1 MFCYVEAGQDTT
13 KYAFCATDGQL
24 ATHGFVDAVAAC
36 AWVCC
41 CSGAGLRRILEQIII
56 TQAGLE
62 SAQNSKRPGALPT
75 SMPDQL

>member
-24 ATHGFVDAVAAC
+24 AAHGFVDAVAAY

-41 CSGAGLRRILEQIII
+41 CSGDGLRKISEKKKKKKK
-56 TQAGLE
+56 T
-62 SAQNSKRPGALPT
+62 SRPRARAK
-75 SMPDQL
+75 